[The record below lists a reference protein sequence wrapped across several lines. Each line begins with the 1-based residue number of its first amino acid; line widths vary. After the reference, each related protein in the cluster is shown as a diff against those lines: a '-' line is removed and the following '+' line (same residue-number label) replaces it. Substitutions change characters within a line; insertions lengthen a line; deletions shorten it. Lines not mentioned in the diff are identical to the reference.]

1 MYRANRD
8 HKANRVNRDRKALPA
23 LREKPGFKGP
33 LDNTAT
39 LVRLAQRGRKAR
51 QERKVIQ
58 AQPARLVQ
66 QARQEQKVILGRK
79 APPEPPV
86 QTVIP

>member
-1 MYRANRD
+1 
-8 HKANRVNRDRKALPA
+8 VNRDRKALPA
-23 LREKPGFKGP
+23 LREKPGFRGP

-39 LVRLAQRGRKAR
+39 LVRLAQQGRKAR
-51 QERKVIQ
+51 QGRKVIQ

-66 QARQEQKVILGRK
+66 QARREPKAIREQKVIRGRK
-79 APPEPPV
+79 APLEPPV